1 MTRFSFFSSEK
12 TVESVAEQTISD
24 ERQGEDLT
32 VGFGRFNPPTVGH
45 QLLLNK
51 IQETADGGEY
61 RVYPTQTQD
70 SKKNPLDF
78 DTKVSFMRKMYPEHA
93 SNIVSDKSMKT
104 IFDVLQDAYE
114 RGYSKINIVVGEDRL
129 SEFKNLVEKYNG
141 SLYSFET
148 INVVSAGDRNP
159 DSDGVDGM
167 SASKLRQAAFESDYE
182 TFKQGIPSV
191 LGKKQTKKLYECV
204 RSAMGLETAELW
216 EVAPKFDW
224 KGLRDNFIVGNIFQV
239 GSFVENLNT
248 GLVGKIIRRGTNH
261 IICVTKEGYLFKSL
275 INDLNEVHEVGTDS
289 YREYVQRMTPREK
302 VQSFINKSIKKRKVV
317 RK

>member
-1 MTRFSFFSSEK
+1 MTRFSFFSSER
-12 TVESVAEQTISD
+12 TDDGVSEQTISD
-24 ERQGEDLT
+24 DRQGEDLT

-51 IQETADGGEY
+51 IKETADGGEY
-61 RVYPTQTQD
+61 RVYPTQSQD

-78 DTKVSFMRKMYPEHA
+78 GTKVSFMRKMYPEHA
-93 SNIVSDKSMKT
+93 SNIVSDKGMKT

-148 INVVSAGDRNP
+148 INIVSAGNRNP

-167 SASKLRQAAFESDYE
+167 SASKLRQAAFESDYK
-182 TFKQGIPSV
+182 TFKEGVPVV
-191 LGKKQTKKLYECV
+191 LGKKQTQHLYECV
-204 RSAMGLETAELW
+204 RSAMGIESTELW

-224 KGLRDNFIVGNIFQV
+224 KGLRDNFIIGNIFQV

-248 GLVGKIIRRGTNH
+248 GMIGKIIRRGANH
-261 IICVTKEGYLFKSL
+261 IICVTKEGYLFKSW
-275 INDLNEVHEVGTDS
+275 ISDLNEVHEVGTDS
-289 YREYVQRMTPREK
+289 YREYVQRLTPREK
-302 VQSFINKSIKKRKVV
+302 VQSFINKSIKKSKIV